1 MLTEKIPIPAA
12 RKTLVIAGILVDP
25 LRGTRF
31 QQWNSLGD
39 GNGTRQRKQQVN
51 VIRYASDRD
60 RHHRVLARDPA
71 QLSMQSIPHL
81 FIVGCRP
88 LVLNTR

>member
-1 MLTEKIPIPAA
+1 
-12 RKTLVIAGILVDP
+12 VDP
-25 LRGTRF
+25 LRGARF
-31 QQWNSLGD
+31 QQLNSPGD

-51 VIRYASDRD
+51 VIRYASGRD
-60 RHHRVLARDPA
+60 RHHRVLSRDPA
-71 QLSMQSIPHL
+71 QVSMQSIPHL